1 MMIPEYAT
9 PIVTVKKK
17 SVNLY
22 LIPSSLKFMI
32 WIPEE
37 AANVGPRESDSCQIE
52 GQQHRV
58 AYFKVR
64 PFPHVVTG
72 PYRPCK
78 KTKACHTHHSS
89 DIAK

>member
-1 MMIPEYAT
+1 MMIPEYAI
-9 PIVTVKKK
+9 PMLPVKKK
-17 SVNLY
+17 SVSCY
-22 LIPSSLKFMI
+22 LIPASLKLMV

-37 AANVGPRESDSCQIE
+37 AADIGPRESDSCQIQ

-58 AYFKVR
+58 AYFEVR

-72 PYRPCK
+72 PYRTCN
-78 KTKACHTHHSS
+78 KTKACHSHHSS